1 MGVIYRRGQ
10 KIASVNFQSS
20 TSVKREVGEVSSLDL
35 SFTTSKPLAIQ
46 RGDYVIVDSESFV
59 FDSLPSVDKKSGGEY
74 EYNATLKGDGAELS
88 AYLFMFLDEDGAQ
101 EKIYCTSA
109 TFDLAATVEEVLSL
123 ICRNVNRNVTD
134 KWGYYVASD
143 VDRQAT
149 YDLTFDGVSCLDAL
163 NTLCDDAE
171 IEWQMKGRTICVG
184 KRIERKTGLKFSYPT
199 NLLSPIELTRTDT
212 DETCTRLFVF
222 GGESNIPSDYNDGK
236 STRLL
241 MRGKMEYLERSENY
255 TIERIKTFDEV
266 YPRYNGAV
274 TSVRW
279 SGEKTASDGTKS
291 RFCYISD
298 SLMNFNLEQCLNSN
312 TAKVSFKSGMCVGY
326 EFEVASYDYY
336 SQTIE
341 LKQQQ
346 DGDIIVPNESICPK
360 VGDSFCFIDID
371 MPDEYVTNAEEE
383 LYTKAKE
390 YFDKYCLDN
399 TEAEIEVSSI
409 WLRNRGLELK
419 PYQMVTLVD
428 SDLSLNKEIRIKS
441 VTRYPFD
448 DGTYGAKTEVKLAD
462 FVTKSLF
469 TTMSGTLSKV
479 QKNVYNHYKSQ
490 KVQNDTTNIEVNSI
504 GDIVDWNESG
514 FGD

>member
-1 MGVIYRRGQ
+1 MGVIYRRGV
-10 KIASVNFQSS
+10 KMAVVNFDPD
-20 TSVKREVGEVSSLDL
+20 TSVTKEVGEVDRLELD
-35 SFTTSKPLAIQ
+35 FTSTKALDVR
-46 RGDYVIVDSESFV
+46 RGDYVVVEGDTFV
-59 FDSLPSVDKKSGGEY
+59 FNSLPSVEKKSGGEFKY
-74 EYNATLKGDGAELS
+74 SATLYGEGCLLS
-88 AYLFMFLDEDGAQ
+88 DYLFMFLDEDAKK
-101 EKIYCTSA
+101 ETIYCTAS
-109 TFDLAATVEEVLSL
+109 TFDLTATVAEVLEL

-134 KWGYYVASD
+134 KWGYYVGEGID
-143 VDRQAT
+143 KGKT
-149 YDLTFDGVSCLDAL
+149 FDLTFDGVNCLDAL
-163 NTLCDDAE
+163 NNLCDEAE
-171 IEWQMKGRTICVG
+171 IEWKINGRTIGVAQ
-184 KRIERKTGLKFSYPT
+184 RIERKTGLKFSYPT
-199 NLLSPIELTRTDT
+199 NLLSPIQITRTDAE
-212 DETCTRLFVF
+212 DTCTRLFVF
-222 GGESNIPSDYNDGK
+222 GGERNIPSDYNDGK

-241 MRGKMEYLERSENY
+241 MSQKKEYLERSEPY
-255 TIERIKTFDEV
+255 TIEKVKTFDDI
-266 YPRYNGAV
+266 YPKCNAV
-274 TSVRW
+274 VSNVEW
-279 SGEKTASDGTKS
+279 SGIKTASDGTES
-291 RFCYISD
+291 RFCYITAENMD
-298 SLMNFNLEQCLNSN
+298 YNIKEWFNEN
-312 TAKVSFKSGMCVGY
+312 TPKVAFTSGLLIGY
-326 EFEVASYDYY
+326 EFEIAGY
-336 SQTIE
+336 SRAERKIE

-346 DGDIIVPNESICPK
+346 DGDMIIPNEYIRPV
-360 VGDSFCFIDID
+360 VGDSFCFLDID
-371 MPDEYVTNAEEE
+371 LPTQYVTEAENE

-428 SDLSLNKEIRIKS
+428 SDLSLNKDIRIKS

-479 QKNVYNHYKSQ
+479 QKNVYNHYKTQ